1 MLINDVN
8 AKIEDGEETSEDN
21 SNLMSWDTFA
31 SDEEYGLALNEYLYI
46 ICHQLYDDSISSSST
61 SLISKHYYELYEKV
75 YKHCIDFAS
84 TDSYP
89 VLKKGNPSA
98 EEIFSTATE
107 GEVLEACFQFAI
119 FYLCRELAKIS
130 GCFHSDINT
139 PLNIQAENKENI
151 FCSSRINDRSE
162 LYLAYLD
169 YVEKN
174 PIAQKYK
181 SIVYEKNKDIE
192 DDELFNLFTPYQS
205 VLAFFNILTDNND
218 LVKRIKKEDAFYI
231 IKKLN
236 DYNIELLNDIAKIF
250 FLNITGNSTYRDSML
265 YGVGDGSGST
275 GFLGVH
281 NLGVLLCHYENN
293 KIGFKEEI
301 FHTLQNT
308 VCNDDILHFYVYG
321 QEHENTTMTIINVNL
336 FSKELSFE
344 SNCNTYNGIRP
355 KRKIRQTNPES
366 YDNNL
371 QSTTE
376 VVNGRDNL
384 TSFLKYVVRT
394 DSRES
399 IAVFDRLTNDL
410 ELCFPNTTP
419 SNLTMHINSPRK
431 DEMFV
436 MMNVSPSVD
445 NINNFSLV
453 VEDCFEDNKFEIKT
467 SVAELLF
474 STRRAQNFFKNL
486 IEFLKHTD
494 DSVIPTPIVEG
505 YYVGK
510 HDTYRG
516 TVPDKTI
523 KPVTT
528 NGDSKEDTDDKV
540 GNEKLRYSQAY
551 LHLDKDNKEF
561 TIRIG
566 STTSPRRS
574 RLDHSINSP
583 NIDENNRTFAANA
596 YLTLGL
602 NNYTNGY
609 TVPVGHVDVP
619 FYNQP
624 LAMLR
629 SMGVLEAIAKEICR
643 IDFTMKGKMDLLMS
657 KAFAVDKSAESRE
670 DSDTSYQLENTI
682 SYATYKS
689 FKWYFKDDDKPENEK
704 DYNQYDHSI
713 NFDTTENNNN

>member
-1 MLINDVN
+1 MIATGID
-8 AKIEDGEETSEDN
+8 AKIEDEEEPSEEN
-21 SNLMSWDTFA
+21 SNLMSWNTFI
-31 SDEEYGLALNEYLYI
+31 SDEEYGLALKEYLYI

-75 YKHCIDFAS
+75 YKHCIDTFAS

-89 VLKKGNPSA
+89 VLKTRNPSA

-107 GEVLEACFQFAI
+107 GEVSEACFQFAV

-130 GCFHSDINT
+130 GYFHSDINT

-151 FCSSRINDRSE
+151 FCTSRINDRSE

-169 YVEKN
+169 YIEEN

-181 SIVYEKNKDIE
+181 SIVYKKNKDIE

-205 VLAFFNILTDNND
+205 VLVFFNILTDNND
-218 LVKRIKKEDAFYI
+218 LTQNLKKKDALYI

-236 DYNIELLNDIAKIF
+236 DYNTELLNDIAKIF
-250 FLNITGNSTYRDSML
+250 FQCLTGNNTYRTSML
-265 YGVGDGSGST
+265 YGVGDGGSST
-275 GFLGVH
+275 GFLGIP
-281 NLGVLLCHYENN
+281 NLGLFLYKYTYDNQKKRFWKHIED
-293 KIGFKEEI
+293 KIDYKIEKSD
-301 FHTLQNT
+301 
-308 VCNDDILHFYVYG
+308 VLHFYVYG
-321 QEHENTTMTIINVNL
+321 YEQENES
-336 FSKELSFE
+336 FSHIDIKAFNQTLSLQGKY
-344 SNCNTYNGIRP
+344 STYNGIR
-355 KRKIRQTNPES
+355 S
-366 YDNNL
+366 
-371 QSTTE
+371 
-376 VVNGRDNL
+376 
-384 TSFLKYVVRT
+384 VR
-394 DSRES
+394 DSRTSPTFYNLIDENS
-399 IAVFDRLTNDL
+399 KYRIAIDGYTTDYFRQNHNVAVFYRVTNDMVL
-410 ELCFPNTTP
+410 NFPSVLSSVLKTSIHTAND
-419 SNLTMHINSPRK
+419 
-431 DEMFV
+431 DEIFV

-574 RLDHSINSP
+574 RLDYSINSP
-583 NIDENNRTFAANA
+583 NIDENNRAFAAKA

-609 TVPVGHVDVP
+609 TVPVGNVDVP

-689 FKWYFKDDDKPENEK
+689 FKWYKDLA

-713 NFDTTENNNN
+713 NFNE